1 MKKKQDAY
9 QTIRIWV
16 KTQRRLKILSA
27 LLGRSMIEVLDALV
41 EEKLKEIEDKSK
53 EEC

>member
-1 MKKKQDAY
+1 MDKKEDAY

-27 LLGRSMIEVLDALV
+27 LLGESIVETLDKLV
-41 EEKLKEIEDKSK
+41 EEKLKELEEKRSK
-53 EEC
+53 

>member
-1 MKKKQDAY
+1 MKKKHDEY

-27 LLGRSMIEVLDALV
+27 LLGKSMIEVLDDLV
-41 EEKLKEIEDKSK
+41 EEKLKAVK
-53 EEC
+53 EQETS